1 MVAEYNW
8 SGWDERLGSIRSIS
22 KIGLAGTN
30 GWAAY
35 GALVKLVWLGR
46 TARQHMAQGT

>member
-30 GWAAY
+30 SQAAY
-35 GALVKLVWLGR
+35 GAGDLK
-46 TARQHMAQGT
+46 T